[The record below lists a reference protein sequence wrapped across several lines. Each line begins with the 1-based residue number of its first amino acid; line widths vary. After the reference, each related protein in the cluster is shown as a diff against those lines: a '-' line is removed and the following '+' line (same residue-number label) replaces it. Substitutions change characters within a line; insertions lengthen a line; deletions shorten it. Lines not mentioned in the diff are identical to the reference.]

1 MPNERSGSGAALES
15 ARGAESTTSQDLPS
29 PSPSVVTRSNSGET
43 VEKNWESSEHEE
55 QPFSQAAGTNCVIP
69 ERNGAPPA
77 DHEDCPGETL
87 SDSAAASESSS
98 VSVEFAASELA
109 DPEDALPDPSFASSR
124 AQEMSPGSEANQIGS
139 QNSAAFASP
148 AESPSSSPRR
158 SAFASPSAHTYQGGA
173 SFESEAQLSSPPFR
187 VDSAETRERT
197 SDLASSRVSALEASI
212 AFPSGSVPRV
222 SEPLQD
228 PACDRD
234 SDVHSLLSVAASAAP
249 CDAAAATGPSPE
261 YFDIYTPAGASRH
274 EEGTSLSRGPDSV
287 PTSLRGSLVSSFSA
301 GAARTGASRGSLTSV
316 SSGKLGA
323 SPVLKDPVRQSLS
336 SVSDVS
342 DTAAVFLSHLQ
353 KEGGEREESAASG
366 RHSSWRHSQDRRTPG
381 EKLARTSRLTSCE
394 GGLLQPLPGAASD
407 AAATVGTIVL
417 AQKTEITTFLARN
430 RQDTTSQEGSG
441 DSVEEGPFSHLLAD
455 ADAELRVQTP
465 EEAETLESDGT
476 LTQGEESHHQSLVR
490 QAYNLLYGNQTS
502 SSEDVSDG
510 STVRGRRQ
518 SVPGFFGSQASV
530 RLPVA
535 RPRDASL
542 PRARRGG
549 AFSPSKVD
557 WKTFLSISLRDETET
572 GLSCLF
578 DNGLGRFDARENSAP
593 ETDKMAGA
601 DGVDAA
607 QGKRDTVLLCDEVQD
622 IIDGLSGPQ
631 NASADAEQ
639 RFREVE
645 KTDNNAASLLSEEVR
660 SLKSLGYGK
669 IACSREQ
676 FSYGEA
682 SPQSPERDLRLAVG
696 FVAPQLSFPAGPAVF
711 SGASGQP
718 PPPAIEERGSEV
730 LSPAL
735 RERGGLIQGALA
747 SGTFSTS
754 RRRPCAIGSWTSV
767 MPAPV
772 FFPPARDLGPSA
784 SASLLPRLLPSPA
797 SSRAAGAPMTKTRQ
811 VVLPSPS
818 YSAHPA
824 EALAKA
830 SGASLSPF
838 KGEVRPASPAS
849 LSSSES
855 THSDPCVWG
864 ACADSSGAL
873 FMSEEETAQLW
884 REAQFSNALLDYVS
898 SVFRRMAEF
907 HELLASQ
914 SGRDSGALSVE
925 EGDLVGEKEIADF
938 WMTYAPLQ
946 REPYPHGVE
955 PRATSASPGPAV
967 ELHLDAG
974 RLARVLAG
982 PEGLLDLVRFT
993 RLLALVDGDIPH
1005 SLQSA
1010 AGLLRLRLIFLFFS
1024 DLPNARG
1031 SLGELTHAAANADKQ
1046 ERTRLVQW
1054 REWNWQGFRHALLH
1068 TPAVT
1073 QGGVVACPESLRAAL
1088 ATLGKPGHS
1097 VATFA
1102 DFHAL
1107 VAGLIV
1113 RGTSRLFRINLF
1125 CMHEGPEG
1133 LLRVPRF
1140 PLDSLPYPPLI
1151 VRRRVLCCTVPT
1163 CPCQWGGPCATTAA
1177 VEAQETGDSL
1187 MSVARGSVSWV
1198 TKPHAGET
1206 SPETVLQVKSLGFPI
1221 PAQTVPTAAAASP
1234 SAQGSYLRLADGT
1247 FPPMP
1252 PSKPEALPHS
1262 LPGAPASPLYTAG
1275 PAQVSPQ
1282 APAAPAH
1289 LGSAPHPTGPA
1300 AAPLAPADRAPAPE
1314 ETGPQ
1319 ALGPLRVTT
1328 SVGLRPSFVSPISGR
1343 DGGQQ
1348 QLAGGAP
1355 LHPVFYSSR
1364 GISGPLESER
1374 EGKETVPVLLHAPN
1388 LLLPFPSQP
1397 VQYGVPASFL
1407 MHPQSLPFA
1416 CGRPSGTPEGLASPA
1431 VHGQAST
1438 PGLAYASKVSPT
1450 RVLSHQAIKKEDSRE
1465 GVVSGFPAPAGP
1477 VQETRIPFIIQN
1489 HYNPLSRGVPSS
1501 RAGVLP
1507 GVSDSEI
1514 RPQLQYLPP
1523 HPSVS
1528 FSPSPVAS
1536 SHTLRSDN
1544 RPPMPRYAPQSGRC
1558 PSPRLLVSATA
1569 VGEGAAELQGLP
1581 ARARVVAEV
1590 SYEARHKDLFDR
1602 VPLMATNFANLPVL
1616 DVRQIGGEESD
1627 GLLRQARAAE
1637 AVDARGPQGAG
1648 LLERQVGHERRESS
1662 ASSWPPLHVPLSAA
1676 SSFTSSSSFVVPD
1689 RVANPP
1695 DNGAARPLPA
1705 VVGGLVIA
1713 ADPVAPPISRS
1724 SFLVPS
1730 LLPQPRGHSERRV
1743 SSCAPSLAEGLAPE
1757 AESGA
1762 GRSRSRDT
1770 ERCLRRSETPVVER
1784 SEGLSVAGNARKA
1797 ANGLSCLSASRD
1809 ALNSDTRF
1817 SNPPSCSEGGPLAP
1831 PCLASPEA
1839 HSPVHAHRPRAIWM
1853 REERRRIEQEEAG
1866 PLALPQMRSSEAGDA
1881 QRRSERSQ
1889 EKARERLPDP
1899 SQAVESEGTTADK
1912 AAPDARAAMTLA
1924 SIPAEILSNE
1934 EVEGLQRGL
1943 RLASFERY
1951 CVLQRLAQTAD
1962 GRGEASEVSEEQ
1974 TPPAEPLF
1982 VQYELSRAERDLAEA
1997 IFAPFLYTFCFL
2009 LEKQAKRQS
2018 QAPPSPDTG
2027 AAPVSPLGA
2036 LRVLQ
2041 DTFSLLTKRDV
2052 FCSSSRVCKDAL
2064 DLAAE
2069 VACVLCPA
2077 PFRPGRVIA
2086 FVCCLHWLRERG
2098 QHLRRLQEGPQAP
2111 DEAFDCYSLLPLL
2124 PFSVG
2129 DRLEPNEVAHVVG
2142 PSIRAIMRQM
2152 ETGFSALLSGE
2163 REREDT
2169 EREPRPARPAEG
2181 NANPAE
2187 SAASRPGGESPE
2199 SQEAHAKPASVGGAE
2214 PEPVGVKGFSKVT
2227 SLSKEEELERR
2238 MATRTTAGDA
2248 RGWSCVSFQS
2258 VSASHVGD
2266 FGVAC
2271 DEGSHFSTSQQVS
2284 GYPLEN
2290 PVCPLPVKEDPDS
2303 VASVVSGL
2311 IALPPGGA
2319 RAPMRM
2325 QKNVALVAATV
2336 STCPP
2341 SVSPVCP
2348 TRAAFAAGGATLRAL
2363 PRTLQKSAGEKDGDR
2378 SLGFSLSSAESL
2390 QEPRPRSRGG
2400 EPTFTC
2406 ATALGALCASEQTAG
2421 WGLSEVPKEREL
2433 EVKDLGEGRSS
2444 FAVGPGDSDEK
2455 PARDAFS
2462 SRGRRGHLPTPKPV
2476 LPDLG
2481 VQTAGGERGRY
2492 SSKAGS
2498 RLSSA
2503 TRSVSRESVAAAAA
2517 VQPAGRAW
2525 GPNLEHPSRRQ
2536 APSTPFEMLPE
2547 LRPSDRLPRSR
2558 RPTVVSSQTLR
2569 VPTPATAGVSPG
2581 CHPSL
2586 HPSDACHRLFPQGPH
2601 GDRGGIGPRENEE
2614 ERCSAG
2620 VGLWSGGDEERLPRH
2635 MHPPL
2640 TEGRPSHSLLSDSL
2654 GSLVEEI
2661 VTTPPLGFSGFT
2673 TPREACPEQARLKE
2687 EARRGVNLSNVP
2699 PPPNPAEARQTSF
2712 LSPET
2717 EGQAPRDAAL
2727 FSPPTVVAAVAGAS
2741 SDLGASRT
2749 LPAEPQRS
2757 SLPLRRSPSLVFPM
2771 SPRAEA
2777 GASVCPSEMVKE
2789 TGGYRSQDGLAEA
2802 VGLEWE
2808 QQQGRL
2814 EGEEARAGSPE
2825 GQSTSSRIVSP
2836 LEELLMAERELF
2848 FSPAAPPAD
2857 AAPGRRVPGFEG
2869 GQLSKRETGRGDL
2882 NLSPP
2887 CSPSALSSS
2896 LAEFFIGRKRSMHAD
2911 CLPASPPQPFSPPS
2925 CDPGIRDGDANDLG
2939 EDACLP
2945 RSSSLQKLSEADL
2958 LELNESG
2965 AESIAEASRP
2975 RDCLSTP
2982 LGDSEAR
2989 NAEAAR
2995 SLTSPTLAAAP
3006 FSLLSRHSSRPLS
3019 MNRLSSSCSSLEAL
3033 SHLPSSGRVSLS
3045 SSVRQH
3051 SEIEGSKPRELDA
3064 HPTEDS
3070 AGGTGCEWS
3079 VSAET
3084 PEEPRRTSYLEG
3096 EEEPVSSFCETGR
3109 ERLSGSHKELHAGP
3123 GAIEDAAVAIAH
3135 AAAARAFRAAQENET
3150 AQCLEAG
3157 RMAVAAA
3164 AAAAAAGGTRRLDKR
3179 ESSLGVPRR
3188 QSSSGLFESRG
3199 DRREEQAG
3207 RRCLQETTSFWK
3219 RRGLAAAFAA
3229 AAVAEARAERR
3240 TQEEKRA
3247 KRDDVGSRSEA
3258 AALEHEVSREGS
3270 EEVTTAAASA
3280 TLSFGLGG
3288 SNGAQARC
3296 GARFRGSSACDE
3308 PEKNGVLRHTT
3319 NGRAG
3324 EREDKRVDH
3333 PQSSR
3338 SNWSFHSGL
3347 EDEGVG
3353 ERVCTAEFPEAFDGN
3368 GGEPARELAD
3378 LTVETPEGKSREE
3391 PEKAFRRGSG
3401 SCGEAQRGSS
3411 WEEGEESGD
3420 PRFGV
3425 HSRNWT
3431 ASADDAREGEDS
3443 ASRDQVKGPQPT
3455 SLEGCEAG
3463 PDGDYENSYKNSV
3476 PASLANEI

>member
-1 MPNERSGSGAALES
+1 MLNERSGSGAALDS
-15 ARGAESTTSQDLPS
+15 AGGAESTSQEPAS
-29 PSPSVVTRSNSGET
+29 PSPSGVIRSNSGDT
-43 VEKNWESSEHEE
+43 VEKNWESNTHEE
-55 QPFSQAAGTNCVIP
+55 QPSFQAAAATCVVP
-69 ERNGAPPA
+69 DHNGAPTA
-77 DHEDCPGETL
+77 DHEYCPGETL
-87 SDSAAASESSS
+87 LDSAAASESASAA
-98 VSVEFAASELA
+98 VEFAASQLA
-109 DPEDALPDPSFASSR
+109 DPQDALPDPSSASVR
-124 AQEMSPGSEANQIGS
+124 AQEMSPGSEAIQIGS
-139 QNSAAFASP
+139 QSSAAFASP

-158 SAFASPSAHTYQGGA
+158 SAFASPSAHSCQGGA
-173 SFESEAQLSSPPFR
+173 SFESEAQLSPPPFR
-187 VDSAETRERT
+187 VDSAEARERT
-197 SDLASSRVSALEASI
+197 PHLASSRVSALDASI
-212 AFPSGSVPRV
+212 ASPSGSLPRA

-234 SDVHSLLSVAASAAP
+234 SDVNSLISVAAPSAP
-249 CDAAAATGPSPE
+249 CDAAGGTGPSPE

-287 PTSLRGSLVSSFSA
+287 PTSQRGSLVSSFSA
-301 GAARTGASRGSLTSV
+301 GAARTGASRSSLTSV
-316 SSGKLGA
+316 SSGKLDP
-323 SPVLKDPVRQSLS
+323 SPVFKDPVRQSLS

-342 DTAAVFLSHLQ
+342 ETAAVFLSHLQ
-353 KEGGEREESAASG
+353 REGGEREDSAASG
-366 RHSSWRHSQDRRTPG
+366 RHSSCRYGQDRRTPG
-381 EKLARTSRLTSCE
+381 EKLAQTSRLASCE
-394 GGLLQPLPGAASD
+394 GSLLQPLPGAASD
-407 AAATVGTIVL
+407 AAATAGTIVL
-417 AQKTEITTFLARN
+417 AQKAEITAFLARN

-441 DSVEEGPFSHLLAD
+441 DNVRDGPFSQLLAE
-455 ADAELRVQTP
+455 ADAELRV
-465 EEAETLESDGT
+465 ETLEETELLESDVT
-476 LTQGEESHHQSLVR
+476 LAQGEESHHQSLVR

-510 STVRGRRQ
+510 STIRGRRQ

-535 RPRDASL
+535 RPREASL

-549 AFSPSKVD
+549 AFSPSRVD
-557 WKTFLSISLRDETET
+557 WKTFVSMSLRDETET
-572 GLSCLF
+572 GLSSLF
-578 DNGLGRFDARENSAP
+578 DNALGRFDARENSAP
-593 ETDKMAGA
+593 ETDKLSGA

-631 NASADAEQ
+631 NASADADQ
-639 RFREVE
+639 RFRGVE

-660 SLKSLGYGK
+660 SLKSLGYGQ
-669 IACSREQ
+669 IAYSREE

-682 SPQSPERDLRLAVG
+682 SLQSPDRDLRLAVG
-696 FVAPQLSFPAGPAVF
+696 FVAPHLPSPAGPAVF
-711 SGASGQP
+711 SGASGQTL
-718 PPPAIEERGSEV
+718 PPATEERGSEA

-735 RERGGLIQGALA
+735 RERRGLIQGVPA

-754 RRRPCAIGSWTSV
+754 RPRPCAIGSWTSV
-767 MPAPV
+767 VPAPV
-772 FFPPARDLGPSA
+772 FFPPASDIGPSA

-797 SSRAAGAPMTKTRQ
+797 SSCATGAPTTKASQ
-811 VVLPSPS
+811 FVLPSPS
-818 YSAHPA
+818 SSARPA
-824 EALAKA
+824 EALARVY
-830 SGASLSPF
+830 GASLSPF

-855 THSDPCVWG
+855 TQSDPCVWG

-898 SVFRRMAEF
+898 AVFRRMVEF
-907 HELLASQ
+907 RELLASQ
-914 SGRDSGALSVE
+914 SGRGPGALSAE

-946 REPYPHGVE
+946 REPYLHGVE

-1024 DLPNARG
+1024 DLPNVRG
-1031 SLGELTHAAANADKQ
+1031 TLGELPHTAANDKQ
-1046 ERTRLVQW
+1046 ERRRLVQW
-1054 REWNWQGFRHALLH
+1054 REWNWQGFRHTLLH

-1073 QGGVVACPESLRAAL
+1073 QGGVAACPESLRAAL

-1125 CMHEGPEG
+1125 SMQEGPEG

-1163 CPCQWGGPCATTAA
+1163 CPCQWGGPCATATT
-1177 VEAQETGDSL
+1177 VEAQETGDAL
-1187 MSVARGSVSWV
+1187 KVVARGSVSWV

-1206 SPETVLQVKSLGFPI
+1206 SPETVLQVKSLGLPT
-1221 PAQTVPTAAAASP
+1221 PAQSVPTVAAVSP
-1234 SAQGSYLRLADGT
+1234 SAQGSYLRLVGGA
-1247 FPPMP
+1247 FPPVAP
-1252 PSKPEALPHS
+1252 PSKPEEALPHS
-1262 LPGAPASPLYTAG
+1262 LPGAPASPLYIAD

-1282 APAAPAH
+1282 TP
-1289 LGSAPHPTGPA
+1289 G
-1300 AAPLAPADRAPAPE
+1300 APE
-1314 ETGPQ
+1314 EIGPK
-1319 ALGPLRVTT
+1319 ALGPLRVAPSASLTRPAVSMASKLPVRVAGAT
-1328 SVGLRPSFVSPISGR
+1328 SVGVRPSFVSPMSGR

-1348 QLAGGAP
+1348 QLAGGTP
-1355 LHPVFYSSR
+1355 LHPAFYSSR

-1397 VQYGVPASFL
+1397 VQSGVPASSL

-1431 VHGQAST
+1431 VPGQASN
-1438 PGLAYASKVSPT
+1438 PGLAYAGEVSPT
-1450 RVLSHQAIKKEDSRE
+1450 CVLSHQAIKKEDSRADM
-1465 GVVSGFPAPAGP
+1465 VSVFPAPAGP
-1477 VQETRIPFIIQN
+1477 VQETRVPFLIQN
-1489 HYNPLSRGVPSS
+1489 HYTPLSWRGLSS
-1501 RAGVLP
+1501 PAGVLP

-1523 HPSVS
+1523 HPKVS
-1528 FSPSPVAS
+1528 FFSPSPVAS
-1536 SHTLRSDN
+1536 SHTVRSDS
-1544 RPPMPRYAPQSGRC
+1544 RPLG
-1558 PSPRLLVSATA
+1558 SAA
-1569 VGEGAAELQGLP
+1569 AAGEGAAELQGLP

-1602 VPLMATNFANLPVL
+1602 IPLMATDFANLPVL

-1637 AVDARGPQGAG
+1637 AVDARGLQEAG
-1648 LLERQVGHERRESS
+1648 LLGKQIRHAHRESNP
-1662 ASSWPPLHVPLSAA
+1662 SSRPPLHVPVSSP
-1676 SSFTSSSSFVVPD
+1676 SSFASSSFSSFVIPG
-1689 RVANPP
+1689 RVANP
-1695 DNGAARPLPA
+1695 DIGGARRLPA
-1705 VVGGLVIA
+1705 AVGSLVIA
-1713 ADPVAPPISRS
+1713 AGPVPPPISRS

-1743 SSCAPSLAEGLAPE
+1743 SSCAPPLAEGLSVAE
-1757 AESGA
+1757 AEPGA
-1762 GRSRSRDT
+1762 GRSRSRNT
-1770 ERCLRRSETPVVER
+1770 ERCLRRSETPAVER
-1784 SEGLSVAGNARKA
+1784 SEGLSVAENARKA
-1797 ANGLSCLSASRD
+1797 ANGLSRFSASRD
-1809 ALNSDTRF
+1809 VLNCDARSFT
-1817 SNPPSCSEGGPLAP
+1817 PPSCSDGGPLAP

-1853 REERRRIEQEEAG
+1853 REERRRIEQEEAH
-1866 PLALPQMRSSEAGDA
+1866 PLALPHMRSPDAGDA
-1881 QRRSERSQ
+1881 RRRSERPQ
-1889 EKARERLPDP
+1889 EKARERLSDP
-1899 SQAVESEGTTADK
+1899 HQAGESEGTTADE
-1912 AAPDARAAMTLA
+1912 AAPDARAATTLA
-1924 SIPAEILSNE
+1924 SNPVAILSNE

-1962 GRGEASEVSEEQ
+1962 GRGETSEVSGEK

-1982 VQYELSRAERDLAEA
+1982 VQYELSRVERDFAEA

-2018 QAPPSPDTG
+2018 QAPPSPNTG
-2027 AAPVSPLGA
+2027 AAPVSPLGV

-2041 DTFSLLTKRDV
+2041 DTFSLLTKRDM
-2052 FCSSSRVCKDAL
+2052 FCSSSLVCKDAL

-2098 QHLRRLQEGPQAP
+2098 LHLRRLQEGPQAP
-2111 DEAFDCYSLLPLL
+2111 EEAFDCYSLLPLL
-2124 PFSVG
+2124 PFSAG

-2142 PSIRAIMRQM
+2142 PSIRAIMGQM
-2152 ETGFSALLSGE
+2152 ETGFNALLSGE

-2169 EREPRPARPAEG
+2169 EREPRPARPSEG
-2181 NANPAE
+2181 NANAAE
-2187 SAASRPGGESPE
+2187 SAASHPGGESRE
-2199 SQEAHAKPASVGGAE
+2199 SQEPQADAASVGGPE
-2214 PEPVGVKGFSKVT
+2214 PEPTGVNGFSKAT

-2271 DEGSHFSTSQQVS
+2271 DEGSHSSTSQQVS
-2284 GYPLEN
+2284 GSPLEN
-2290 PVCPLPVKEDPDS
+2290 PVFPLPGKEDPDS
-2303 VASVVSGL
+2303 VASVASGL

-2325 QKNVALVAATV
+2325 QKNGALAAA
-2336 STCPP
+2336 
-2341 SVSPVCP
+2341 
-2348 TRAAFAAGGATLRAL
+2348 TRAAFSAGGATLRVL
-2363 PRTLQKSAGEKDGDR
+2363 PKTLQSAGEKDGDR
-2378 SLGFSLSSAESL
+2378 SLGVSLSSAESL

-2400 EPTFTC
+2400 EPTFTG
-2406 ATALGALCASEQTAG
+2406 ATALGAVCASEQTAG
-2421 WGLSEVPKEREL
+2421 CGLSEVPKEREFEL
-2433 EVKDLGEGRSS
+2433 KDLGEGRPS
-2444 FAVGPGDSDEK
+2444 FAGGPGDSDGR

-2481 VQTAGGERGRY
+2481 VQTALGERGCY
-2492 SSKAGS
+2492 SGKAGS
-2498 RLSSA
+2498 RVSSA
-2503 TRSVSRESVAAAAA
+2503 TRSVSSESFVAAAA
-2517 VQPAGRAW
+2517 VQPDGRTW
-2525 GPNLEHPSRRQ
+2525 GPYLEHPSRRQ
-2536 APSTPFEMLPE
+2536 GPSTPFEVLPE
-2547 LRPSDRLPRSR
+2547 LHPSDRLPRSR
-2558 RPTVVSSQTLR
+2558 RPTVVASQTLS

-2586 HPSDACHRLFPQGPH
+2586 PPSEARHGLFPEGPE
-2601 GDRGGIGPRENEE
+2601 GDRGDFRSPCFAAGENEE
-2614 ERCSAG
+2614 EDFSAD
-2620 VGLWSGGDEERLPRH
+2620 VGFPSGGDEVHLPRH

-2640 TEGRPSHSLLSDSL
+2640 TGARPSRSLLSDSL
-2654 GSLVEEI
+2654 GSLVEDI
-2661 VTTPPLGFSGFT
+2661 VTTPPLVFSGFT

-2687 EARRGVNLSNVP
+2687 EARRRVKLSNVP
-2699 PPPNPAEARQTSF
+2699 PPPTPAEAKQTSF

-2717 EGQAPRDAAL
+2717 EGQAHRGAAL
-2727 FSPPTVVAAVAGAS
+2727 FSPPTVVAAVAGVS
-2741 SDLGASRT
+2741 SDLGASRK

-2757 SLPLRRSPSLVFPM
+2757 SLPLRRSPSLVFPV

-2777 GASVCPSEMVKE
+2777 GAPVYPSVTEKQ
-2789 TGGYRSQDGLAEA
+2789 TGGYRGENDPAGA
-2802 VGLEWE
+2802 VGLEWR
-2808 QQQGRL
+2808 QQQGPF
-2814 EGEEARAGSPE
+2814 EGKKTQAGSPE
-2825 GQSTSSRIVSP
+2825 GDSTSSRIVSP
-2836 LEELLMAERELF
+2836 LEELLMAERETF
-2848 FSPAAPPAD
+2848 FSPAAPPTD
-2857 AAPGRRVPGFEG
+2857 AAPESQVPGFEG
-2869 GQLSKRETGRGDL
+2869 GQLSKREGPESGRGDL

-2887 CSPSALSSS
+2887 CSPSALSNS
-2896 LAEFFIGRKRSMHAD
+2896 LAEFFIGRKRSTHAD
-2911 CLPASPPQPFSPPS
+2911 CSPASPPRPFSPPF
-2925 CDPGIRDGDANDLG
+2925 CDPGIRDGDANDLSK
-2939 EDACLP
+2939 DASLP
-2945 RSSSLQKLSEADL
+2945 HSFSSLQKLSEADL
-2958 LELNESG
+2958 LELNESR
-2965 AESIAEASRP
+2965 ADWSAEASRP
-2975 RDCLSTP
+2975 RDGLSTP
-2982 LGDSEAR
+2982 LGDSEKK

-3006 FSLLSRHSSRPLS
+3006 FSLLLSRHGSRPLS
-3019 MNRLSSSCSSLEAL
+3019 TNRLSSSCSSLEAL
-3033 SHLPSSGRVSLS
+3033 SDLPSSGRVSLS

-3064 HPTEDS
+3064 RPIENS
-3070 AGGTGCEWS
+3070 AGGTGCEGS

-3084 PEEPRRTSYLEG
+3084 PEAPRRTSYLEG
-3096 EEEPVSSFCETGR
+3096 EEEPVSSLCETR
-3109 ERLSGSHKELHAGP
+3109 SERLSGSQKALEAGP

-3157 RMAVAAA
+3157 RMAVAVA
-3164 AAAAAAGGTRRLDKR
+3164 AAAAAAGGTRRLEKR

-3188 QSSSGLFESRG
+3188 QSSSGLSASRG
-3199 DRREEQAG
+3199 DSREEQEGG
-3207 RRCLQETTSFWK
+3207 RRRMQETPSFWK

-3247 KRDDVGSRSEA
+3247 KRDDLRSRREVA
-3258 AALEHEVSREGS
+3258 DLEREVSREAS
-3270 EEVTTAAASA
+3270 EEVTTAVASA
-3280 TLSFGLGG
+3280 NLSFGLGG

-3296 GARFRGSSACDE
+3296 GARRSSACDE
-3308 PEKNGVLRHTT
+3308 PGKNEVLRHTA
-3319 NGRAG
+3319 NGRNG
-3324 EREDKRVDH
+3324 ERGDKRVGH

-3338 SNWSFHSGL
+3338 SHSSLLSGL
-3347 EDEGVG
+3347 ADEGDG
-3353 ERVCTAEFPEAFDGN
+3353 EKACAAEFPDAFDGN
-3368 GGEPARELAD
+3368 GGEASRELAD
-3378 LTVETPEGKSREE
+3378 LAVETPEGKRREE

-3401 SCGEAQRGSS
+3401 SSGEAHRGSS
-3411 WEEGEESGD
+3411 WEEGEENGD
-3420 PRFGV
+3420 PHFGR
-3425 HSRNWT
+3425 HSRNWI
-3431 ASADDAREGEDS
+3431 ASADDSREGEDS
-3443 ASRDQVKGPQPT
+3443 ASLEQVQGPQPA
-3455 SLEGCEAG
+3455 SLEGCEARS
-3463 PDGDYENSYKNSV
+3463 DSEYENAYRNGV